1 MRGYIIVIAILAV
14 FSGCS
19 QKQPTKVIKP
29 THTKKVVLPNP
40 MIRKNQTRVQRPNQI
55 RVQKHNPNL
64 GEPIILKAP
73 KPMPVI
79 VLRQK
84 TPLERSTQKAIV
96 LQQQKKAIENNIQ
109 QSVKVTPPK
118 PVEPSLNSRNS
129 KSYVT
134 TFKTKKFAFSDAGFL
149 KTQGGRTDLQIF
161 AAGKPLMKLK
171 ILPSDDICVNQLC
184 NTKHGFNQSYLSG
197 AYPDNLLEN
206 VLHAKPIFNSQNLKE
221 TTNGFMQRIK
231 GSQYNIK
238 YKIMPGMIYFK
249 DVKNKI
255 IIKLK
260 ALGR

>member
-1 MRGYIIVIAILAV
+1 MRGYIIVLAIFVA

-19 QKQPTKVIKP
+19 QKQPMKVIKP
-29 THTKKVVLPNP
+29 VTTKKVVLPKP
-40 MIRKNQTRVQRPNQI
+40 VIRDNQTRVQTT
-55 RVQKHNPNL
+55 NPNL
-64 GEPIILKAP
+64 GEPIILKAQ

-79 VLRQK
+79 VLRQGEA
-84 TPLERSTQKAIV
+84 LERPVQTP
-96 LQQQKKAIENNIQ
+96 IE
-109 QSVKVTPPK
+109 VAPA
-118 PVEPSLNSRNS
+118 PVELSLNAGNS

-149 KTQGGRTDLQIF
+149 KSQDGRTDLQIF

-206 VLHAKPIFNSQNLKE
+206 VLHARPIFNSQNLKE

-231 GSQYNIK
+231 GAQYNIK
-238 YKIMPGMIYFK
+238 YKIVPGMIYFK

>member
-1 MRGYIIVIAILAV
+1 MRGYIFALAV
-14 FSGCS
+14 VVAFSGCS
-19 QKQPTKVIKP
+19 QKQPVKIIKP
-29 THTKKVVLPNP
+29 TPTKRVVLPKP
-40 MIRKNQTRVQRPNQI
+40 VIKQKPVKSVHSNQ
-55 RVQKHNPNL
+55 NL
-64 GEPIILKAP
+64 GEPIILKAQ

-79 VLRQK
+79 VLRPGQI
-84 TPLERSTQKAIV
+84 STIGEPV
-96 LQQQKKAIENNIQ
+96 RPP
-109 QSVKVTPPK
+109 VKVTPSPAPSA
-118 PVEPSLNSRNS
+118 PVEPSLNAGNS

-149 KTQGGRTDLQIF
+149 KSRNGRTDLQIF
-161 AAGKPLMKLK
+161 AVGKPLMKLK

-206 VLHAKPIFNSQNLKE
+206 VLHARPIFNSQNLKE

-231 GSQYNIK
+231 GARYDIK
-238 YKIMPGMIYFK
+238 YKIVPGMIYFK

>member
-1 MRGYIIVIAILAV
+1 MRGYIFALAV
-14 FSGCS
+14 VVAFSGCS
-19 QKQPTKVIKP
+19 QKQPSRVIKP
-29 THTKKVVLPNP
+29 TPTKRVVLPKP
-40 MIRKNQTRVQRPNQI
+40 VIKQKPIKSVQSNQ
-55 RVQKHNPNL
+55 NL
-64 GEPIILKAP
+64 GGAIIPRAQ

-79 VLRQK
+79 VLRPGQI
-84 TPLERSTQKAIV
+84 STIGEP
-96 LQQQKKAIENNIQ
+96 IEKPIE
-109 QSVKVTPPK
+109 VTPPA
-118 PVEPSLNSRNS
+118 PVEPSLNAGNS

-149 KTQGGRTDLQIF
+149 KSENGRTDLQIF
-161 AAGKPLMKLK
+161 AVGKPLMKLK

-206 VLHAKPIFNSQNLKE
+206 VLHARPIFNSQNLKE
-221 TTNGFMQRIK
+221 TTNGFMQRIR
-231 GSQYNIK
+231 GAQYDIK
-238 YKIMPGMIYFK
+238 YKIVPGMIYFK